1 MKFKLFSLPKNKKY
15 NYTPRY
21 YDGKEKGNIYDL
33 DSRIRKDRETQ
44 TNHFT
49 AQWRD
54 VRANSRNTKNVEIN
68 KTFLI
73 VLAILLFLALYIL
86 DFDLSIFKR
95 N

>member
-1 MKFKLFSLPKNKKY
+1 MKIKLFSLRKNKRF
-15 NYTPRY
+15 NYTPRH
-21 YDGKEKGNIYDL
+21 YDGKDKGNAFEM
-33 DSRIRKDRETQ
+33 DSRIRRDRETQ

-49 AQWRD
+49 VQWRD
-54 VRANSRNTKNVEIN
+54 TRQESRNKKNMEVN

-95 N
+95 